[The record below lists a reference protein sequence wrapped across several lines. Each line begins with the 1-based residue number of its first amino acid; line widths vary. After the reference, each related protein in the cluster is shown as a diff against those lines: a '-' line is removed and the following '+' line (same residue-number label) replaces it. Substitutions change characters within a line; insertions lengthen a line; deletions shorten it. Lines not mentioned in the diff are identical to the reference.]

1 MYLLINSSPNKD
13 GNTAY
18 LLNELK
24 KELARLSVE
33 NEIIYLQD
41 YLDSAKWSFCTAC
54 TRPCSKACFKNT
66 KLEELYN
73 KIGEATGLII
83 GSPVYFGL
91 VSAQLKTLFDKS
103 TSYRK
108 QWVGKKLSAITVGAS
123 RFGGQETTANAI
135 YQMGLIH
142 GMEILNDGVVDF
154 DGGHYGVQAQ
164 APAQNDETAIN
175 RIKILAKRIES
186 NQ

>member
-18 LLNELK
+18 LLEQLK
-24 KELARLSVE
+24 KELDNLSVE
-33 NEIIYLQD
+33 NKIIYLQEC
-41 YLDSAKWSFCTAC
+41 LDDARWQYCTAC
-54 TRPCSKACFKNT
+54 TRPCSRACFVNT

-73 KIGEATGLII
+73 EIGEATGLVI

-91 VSAQLKTLFDKS
+91 PTSQIKALFDKS
-103 TSYRK
+103 SSYRK
-108 QWVGKKLSAITVGAS
+108 TWVGKKLSAITVGGS

-142 GMEILNDGVVDF
+142 GMEILNDGVAGF
-154 DGGHYGVQAQ
+154 DGGHYGVQAS
-164 APAQNDETAIN
+164 APASEDENAQK
-175 RIKILAKRIES
+175 RIKILAQRIES